1 MCWGWQ
7 MYTIAALVLCW
18 IWLTHIP
25 AYCFDEACAYITK
38 ELEEGKEPSFK
49 AKYASFSDMYKK
61 YK

>member
-1 MCWGWQ
+1 LIDVVDP
-7 MYTIAALVLCW
+7 YT
-18 IWLTHIP
+18 

-49 AKYASFSDMYKK
+49 AKYASFGDMYKK